1 MATITKID
9 STSTDEGF
17 RSVKVEQY
25 GMKTADL
32 VQPFGEDSNPIK
44 NMVAVFEE
52 TDTDGN
58 PIIIGYLSPN
68 ALAAGGERRMYS
80 VDSDGNTQAFI
91 WLKNNGDIELNGTG
105 DNLVR
110 FTPLERGL
118 MQMVQKLN
126 AELTKIQVAIS
137 GVGGAYAKVDV
148 DVDVSGAKIDE
159 IKTTP

>member
-1 MATITKID
+1 MASIVKVD
-9 STSTDEGF
+9 STSIEDGF
-17 RSVKVEQY
+17 RSAKVEQY

-44 NMVAVFEE
+44 NMVAIFEE

-68 ALAAGGERRMYS
+68 ALAAVGERRMYS
-80 VDSDGNTQAFI
+80 VDGSGSEKAFI
-91 WLKNNGDIELNGTG
+91 WLKNDGNIELNGSG
-105 DNLVR
+105 DNVVR

-118 MQMVQKLN
+118 MQMVQKFNL
-126 AELTKIQVAIS
+126 ELTKIQTAIS

-148 DVDVSGAKIDE
+148 DVDVSGAKVDNV
-159 IKTTP
+159 KCP

>member
-1 MATITKID
+1 MASIVKVD
-9 STSTDEGF
+9 STSVEDGF
-17 RSVKVEQY
+17 RSAKVEQY

-32 VQPFGEDSNPIK
+32 VQPFGDDSNPIK

-58 PIIIGYLSPN
+58 PIIIGYINSN
-68 ALAAGGERRMYS
+68 AIAAEGERRMYS
-80 VDSDGNTQAFI
+80 VDSEGETQAFI
-91 WLKNNGDIELNGTG
+91 WLKNDGNIELNGTG

-137 GVGGAYAKVDV
+137 GVGGAYAKIDV

>member
-9 STSTDEGF
+9 STSTDDGF

-68 ALAAGGERRMYS
+68 ALAAEGERRMYS
-80 VDSDGNTQAFI
+80 VNENGETQAFI
-91 WLKNNGDIELNGTG
+91 WLKNDGNIELNGNG

-118 MQMVQKLN
+118 IQMVQKLN
-126 AELTKIQVAIS
+126 IELAKIQAGIS
-137 GVGGAYAKVDV
+137 SAGGAYAKVDI
-148 DVDVSGAKIDE
+148 DIDVSDAKIE
-159 IKTTP
+159 NVKCP

>member
-9 STSTDEGF
+9 STSTDDGF
-17 RSVKVEQY
+17 RSAKVEQY

-32 VQPFGEDSNPIK
+32 VQPFGEDSNPVK

-58 PIIIGYLSPN
+58 PIIIGYMSPN
-68 ALAAGGERRMYS
+68 ALAAEGERRMYS
-80 VDSDGNTQAFI
+80 VDSSGSEKAFI
-91 WLKNNGDIELNGTG
+91 WLKNDGNIELNGSG

-118 MQMVQKLN
+118 MEMVQKLN
-126 AELTKIQVAIS
+126 IELQKIQVAIS
-137 GVGGAYAKVDV
+137 GVGGAYAKIDV
-148 DVDVSGAKIDE
+148 DIDVSDAKVDNV
-159 IKTTP
+159 KCP